1 MGAQGRLLVIECV
14 LPPDP
19 ILTPS
24 TFIDVMRRVVSGGRE
39 RTVGGLYSP
48 AQPGRLRRD
57 DNKPTPALASLSTGV
72 PA

>member
-39 RTVGGLYSP
+39 RTVGDYTALLNPAGFAVTTISP
-48 AQPGRLRRD
+48 PQRSP
-57 DNKPTPALASLSTGV
+57 V
-72 PA
+72 